1 MMLQSPK
8 SSEQEEEEAPPQ
20 TMSVL
25 EKRRASY
32 KKQLNKAA
40 QDAAEEFVKAA
51 NGLKEGQP
59 RSPPAKQVS
68 KRRLQLK
75 KNYFTSSHPHHDIYT
90 FCYWQIFWPAG
101 PRLPFVWQA
110 QYTEPLDELRGPR
123 RPFVWQAQYTCSV
136 SCFENPRLGKIR

>member
-8 SSEQEEEEAPPQ
+8 SSKQEEEEAPPQ

-59 RSPPAKQVS
+59 SSPPAKPVS

-75 KNYFTSSHPHHDIYT
+75 KYYFTSSHPHHDIYT
-90 FCYWQIFWPAG
+90 FCYWQIFWH
-101 PRLPFVWQA
+101 
-110 QYTEPLDELRGPR
+110 
-123 RPFVWQAQYTCSV
+123 S
-136 SCFENPRLGKIR
+136 I